1 MDMYFIVLVFI
12 IGVIFGSFY
21 NVCIYRI
28 PNKQSIVNPP
38 SHCYRCNTRL
48 KPIDLVPILSWGFL
62 KGKCRYCKEKISPRY
77 TIVEIITGILFTLI
91 YITFEYKFITIY
103 YMFLTSLLIII
114 TFIDLDCYIIPDILV
129 LIGSITAL
137 LVNFLGYGIPFI
149 DAIKGSIFTGGGLL
163 VLTLIIE
170 YILKKEVIGGEG
182 IKLFVMIGLFL
193 GTKLSLLTLLLSIY
207 IGGAYGIIFIVY
219 NKIKNKRFNSMIPF
233 GPFISLAT
241 VISMLY
247 GNQIID
253 FYIKTFL

>member
-129 LIGSITAL
+129 LIGSIAAL
-137 LVNFLGYGIPFI
+137 LVNFLRYGIPFV
-149 DAIKGSIFTGGGLL
+149 DSIKGAIFTGVGLL
-163 VLTLIIE
+163 VLTLVIE
-170 YILKKEVIGGEG
+170 YILKKEVMGSGD